1 MLSAQNWLGD
11 ILSILTDHVKYEDNH
26 KPQPNVVK
34 RGRETISG
42 LNNSQGALKQR
53 RSQPEKQYKR
63 SRKLVWGDTL
73 KGNQK

>member
-42 LNNSQGALKQR
+42 LNKGRVSLKK
-53 RSQPEKQYKR
+53 SIKEAENWFGETP
-63 SRKLVWGDTL
+63 
-73 KGNQK
+73 